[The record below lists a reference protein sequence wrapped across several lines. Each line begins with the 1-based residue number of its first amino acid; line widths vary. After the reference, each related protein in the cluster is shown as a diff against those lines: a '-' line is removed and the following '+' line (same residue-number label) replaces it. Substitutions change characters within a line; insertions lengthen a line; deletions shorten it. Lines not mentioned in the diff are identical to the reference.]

1 MPSNRNSVK
10 VRYAPAVMKEP
21 WAKFG
26 TLAVIYERVRP
37 MLIKANNDEYTI
49 ASSTYGARNGKE
61 LAFASEPF

>member
-1 MPSNRNSVK
+1 
-10 VRYAPAVMKEP
+10 MKEP

-26 TLAVIYERVRP
+26 TLEVIYERVRP

-61 LAFASEPF
+61 LAFARERF